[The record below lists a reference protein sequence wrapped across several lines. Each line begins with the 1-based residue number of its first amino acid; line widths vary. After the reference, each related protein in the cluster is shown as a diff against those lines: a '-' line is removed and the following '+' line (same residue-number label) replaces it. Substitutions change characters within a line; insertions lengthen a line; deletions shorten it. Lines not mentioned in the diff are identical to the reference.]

1 MKMMMKSTATAL
13 FLNAALLVS
22 AVSAQITPPS
32 PTDKAATAR
41 WMVHNNKWGTFST
54 INSRERLG
62 APFGNI
68 ASFSDGAPNESTG
81 TLYFLHSNLDSS
93 MKDVM
98 VDDSV
103 SFTLS
108 EAQMGYCQQM
118 EYDMEDPRCARLNL
132 SGKLVELSDKMEIEE
147 AKKAVFSKHPSMEE
161 WYGMGDD
168 DPSGH
173 DFHFWKM
180 ELEEIWLVDFFGGAA
195 HVGTEAWNRGTDTEG
210 ESKIPESVVQL
221 LSASSSSAA
230 QSGTGEASS
239 SPLSM
244 ISIVLIV
251 ASAFVAYFVGRK
263 SGYRRASLLHSAV
276 QNSVALDPT
285 EFMD

>member
-1 MKMMMKSTATAL
+1 
-13 FLNAALLVS
+13 
-22 AVSAQITPPS
+22 
-32 PTDKAATAR
+32 
-41 WMVHNNKWGTFST
+41 
-54 INSRERLG
+54 
-62 APFGNI
+62 
-68 ASFSDGAPNESTG
+68 
-81 TLYFLHSNLDSS
+81 
-93 MKDVM
+93 
-98 VDDSV
+98 
-103 SFTLS
+103 
-108 EAQMGYCQQM
+108 
-118 EYDMEDPRCARLNL
+118 
-132 SGKLVELSDKMEIEE
+132 
-147 AKKAVFSKHPSMEE
+147 
-161 WYGMGDD
+161 
-168 DPSGH
+168 
-173 DFHFWKM
+173 M